1 MQILE
6 DDVHEGLQ
14 EFFGML
20 TTTEDRVVI
29 FQPNATALIQDNDGK
44 MWLHKHYYVILVCKQ
59 EHLHNNLSF

>member
-44 MWLHKHYYVILVCKQ
+44 MWLPQRLLCNPCV
-59 EHLHNNLSF
+59 